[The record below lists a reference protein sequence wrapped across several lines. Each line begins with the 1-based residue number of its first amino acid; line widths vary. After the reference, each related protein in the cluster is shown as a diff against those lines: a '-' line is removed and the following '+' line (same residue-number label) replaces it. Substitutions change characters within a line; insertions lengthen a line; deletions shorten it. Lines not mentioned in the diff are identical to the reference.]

1 MTTGRDAPR
10 RQRHRWTRRG
20 GCSPSRLS
28 ATSATSVP
36 DIRARA
42 ELTKGAFYWNF
53 ADREALFLA
62 LYDRQWRTR
71 ADRLRPARPCPAVPC
86 PALPTGRELPR
97 ILDGDADLPRTAMD
111 PDRR

>member
-1 MTTGRDAPR
+1 MTTGRDPPR

-20 GCSPSRLS
+20 GCSPSTLS

-42 ELTKGAFYWNF
+42 ELTKGAIYWNLS
-53 ADREALFLA
+53 DRDALFLA
-62 LYDRQWRTR
+62 LYDRQWHTR
-71 ADRLRPARPCPAVPC
+71 ADRLRPAVPC
-86 PALPTGRELPR
+86 PALPTGRELSR
-97 ILDGDADLPRTAMD
+97 ILDGDADLPRAAME